1 MAYSV
6 QKTKWSQNNPTERVK
21 TNEQAGRL
29 RVAYATYEASAEQST
44 IEMFNLPNGA
54 RIVAG
59 YLGHDALGSSTT
71 LSVGFAAYTSSAGAS
86 VSADVDAYKAAAAS
100 TADAVTA
107 FPATM
112 AKLAMSEVDA
122 NQDGLPVTFTLAG
135 ANGTGTISCEMFY
148 VVD

>member
-59 YLGHDALGSSTT
+59 YLGHDALGSSTQ
-71 LSVGFAAYTSSAGAS
+71 LAVGYAAHTSSAGAT
-86 VSADVDAYKAAAAS
+86 VALDVDAYKAAAAS
-100 TADAVTA
+100 TADQVVA
-107 FPATM
+107 FPSTM

-122 NQDGLPVTFTLAG
+122 NQDGLPVTVTLSN
-135 ANGTGTISCEMFY
+135 ANGTGTISLEMFY

>member
-21 TNEQAGRL
+21 TNEQAGRI

-71 LSVGFAAYTSSAGAS
+71 LSVGYAAHTSSARAS

-107 FPATM
+107 FPTTM

-122 NQDGLPVTFTLAG
+122 NQDGLPVTVTLAG
-135 ANGTGTISCEMFY
+135 ANGSNTISLEMFY

>member
-29 RVAYATYEASAEQST
+29 RVAYATYEASAEQAT

-71 LSVGFAAYTSSAGAS
+71 LSVGYAAHTNSAGS
-86 VSADVDAYKAAAAS
+86 TVSASAAAYKAAAAS
-100 TADAVTA
+100 TADQVVA

-122 NQDGLPVTFTLAG
+122 NQDGLPVTVTLGG

>member
-71 LSVGFAAYTSSAGAS
+71 LSVGFAAHKTSAGAS

-122 NQDGLPVTFTLAG
+122 NQDGLPVTVTLGG

>member
-86 VSADVDAYKAAAAS
+86 VSADVDAYKAAASANS
-100 TADAVTA
+100 DQVVA

-122 NQDGLPVTFTLAG
+122 NQDGLPVTVTLAG

>member
-21 TNEQAGRL
+21 TNEQAGRI

-59 YLGHDALGSSTT
+59 YLGHDALGSSTQ
-71 LSVGFAAYTSSAGAS
+71 LAVGYAAHTSSAGAT
-86 VSADVDAYKAAAAS
+86 VALDVDAYKAAAAS
-100 TADAVTA
+100 TADQVVA
-107 FPATM
+107 FPSTM

-122 NQDGLPVTFTLAG
+122 NQDGLPVTVTLSN
-135 ANGTGTISCEMFY
+135 ANGTGTISLEMFY

>member
-21 TNEQAGRL
+21 TNEQAGRI

-59 YLGHDALGSSTT
+59 YLGHDALGSSTQ
-71 LSVGFAAYTSSAGAS
+71 LAVGYAAHTSSAGAT
-86 VSADVDAYKAAAAS
+86 VALDVDAYKAAAAS
-100 TADAVTA
+100 TADQVVA
-107 FPATM
+107 FPSTM

-122 NQDGLPVTFTLAG
+122 NQDGLPVTVTLAG
-135 ANGTGTISCEMFY
+135 ANGSNTISLEMFY